1 MPSVGVY
8 EAKTK
13 LPRLLCRVARGDRI
27 TITKHGVP
35 IARLVPASRQRVR
48 SVKDTIRG
56 LLEFRKGR
64 SLGRLSLRKAV
75 AAQPASRGSLSSF
88 PGKRTD
94 VR

>member
-1 MPSVGVY
+1 MRNVGVY

-13 LPRLLCRVARGDRI
+13 LPRLLSRVARGDRI

-35 IARLVPASRQRVR
+35 IARLVPASGTRAR
-48 SVKDTIRG
+48 SVEDVIQA

-75 AAQPASRGSLSSF
+75 ATGR
-88 PGKRTD
+88 R
-94 VR
+94 